1 MAGLDKQS
9 AMQRP
14 SLLILPLGPLL
25 LAACIPN
32 QADRADP
39 APTPPPRMD
48 ADASSVE
55 LAETQPVWT
64 AQQVVASARTVAA
77 STYVVQPGDTLRGI
91 GNRTGAGSEAI
102 AQANGL
108 TPPYGVR
115 AGQRLQIPGGRYH
128 LVAEGETGIAIAGA
142 YGVPWRQIVD
152 VNGLEEPYIL
162 RRGQRLLLPGSTPTR
177 APSSIE
183 QRAAAFRIDIDDVLT
198 GGQPATTDKAP
209 RTVASSTPKPL
220 PSNVPAAQPARF
232 AGSFAWPVKGTILSR
247 FGPGESGAKNN
258 GIDIATPIIPRMVQE
273 EIDGSRR
280 YFELKER
287 PVFSDI
293 IDQETGEAQG
303 KRVVSRTERFIAL
316 SPFAPRFPFETW
328 VLPLHHRAS
337 YHTIDDDAELLELA
351 GILRDTLQR
360 LNAALDRPPYNLVLH
375 TAPLAE
381 PDHPHYHWH
390 IEIMPKLTRVAGFEF
405 GSGFYINP
413 TPPEDAARYL
423 RDIELGS

>member
-48 ADASSVE
+48 ADASNVK

-162 RRGQRLLLPGSTPTR
+162 RRGQRLLLPDSTPTR
-177 APSSIE
+177 APSNIE

-209 RTVASSTPKPL
+209 RTVASSAAKPL

-232 AGSFAWPVKGTILSR
+232 AGSFAWPVKGAILSR

-258 GIDIATPIIPRMVQE
+258 GIDIATPMATPIRASADGVVAYAGDKVAVFGGLVLINH
-273 EIDGSRR
+273 GSRWVSAYGHASR
-280 YFELKER
+280 VDVVRGQKVTKGQIIGLTGDTGYASKPKLHFELRKDR
-287 PVFSDI
+287 VPVNPI
-293 IDQETGEAQG
+293 PQ
-303 KRVVSRTERFIAL
+303 
-316 SPFAPRFPFETW
+316 
-328 VLPLHHRAS
+328 LPPA
-337 YHTIDDDAELLELA
+337 
-351 GILRDTLQR
+351 
-360 LNAALDRPPYNLVLH
+360 
-375 TAPLAE
+375 
-381 PDHPHYHWH
+381 
-390 IEIMPKLTRVAGFEF
+390 
-405 GSGFYINP
+405 
-413 TPPEDAARYL
+413 
-423 RDIELGS
+423 